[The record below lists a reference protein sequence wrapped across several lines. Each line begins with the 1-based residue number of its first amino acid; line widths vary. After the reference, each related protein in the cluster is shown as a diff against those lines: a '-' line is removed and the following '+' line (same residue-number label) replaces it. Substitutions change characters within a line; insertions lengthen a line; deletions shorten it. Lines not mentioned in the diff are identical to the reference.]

1 MYKIVVTNTLLFC
14 GNRAYSHKNRIF
26 VVKISLKT
34 IMTKKIVY
42 PTKGVC
48 SQAIAIELEDD
59 VVKSV
64 QFMGGCQGNTQG
76 VAMLVRGMKVDE
88 VIARLEG
95 INCGGKGTSCP
106 DQLARALRLMTK

>member
-1 MYKIVVTNTLLFC
+1 M
-14 GNRAYSHKNRIF
+14 
-26 VVKISLKT
+26 
-34 IMTKKIVY
+34 KKQIVY

-48 SQAIAIELEDD
+48 SKAIAIELEGKT
-59 VVKSV
+59 VKSV

-76 VAMLVRGMKVDE
+76 IAMLVRGMKVDD

-95 INCGGKGTSCP
+95 INCGGKATSCP

>member
-76 VAMLVRGMKVDE
+76 VAMLVRGMKAEE

>member
-1 MYKIVVTNTLLFC
+1 
-14 GNRAYSHKNRIF
+14 
-26 VVKISLKT
+26 
-34 IMTKKIVY
+34 MTKKIVY

-48 SQAIAIELEDD
+48 SQAIAIELEGDT
-59 VVKSV
+59 VRNV

-76 VAMLVRGMKVDE
+76 IAMLVRDMKVED

>member
-26 VVKISLKT
+26 VVKISVKT

-76 VAMLVRGMKVDE
+76 VAMLVRGMNVDE

>member
-26 VVKISLKT
+26 VVKISVKT

-76 VAMLVRGMKVDE
+76 VAMLVRGMKVEE

-106 DQLARALRLMTK
+106 DQLARALRLMTE

>member
-1 MYKIVVTNTLLFC
+1 MN
-14 GNRAYSHKNRIF
+14 
-26 VVKISLKT
+26 
-34 IMTKKIVY
+34 KKIVY

-64 QFMGGCQGNTQG
+64 QFRGGCQGNTQG
-76 VAMLVRGMKVDE
+76 ISMLVRGMKAEE

-106 DQLARALRLMTK
+106 DQLARALRLMRE

>member
-1 MYKIVVTNTLLFC
+1 MN
-14 GNRAYSHKNRIF
+14 
-26 VVKISLKT
+26 
-34 IMTKKIVY
+34 KKIVY

-76 VAMLVRGMKVDE
+76 ISMLVRGMKVEE

-95 INCGGKGTSCP
+95 INCGGKATSCP
-106 DQLARALRLMTK
+106 DQLARALRMMTK

>member
-76 VAMLVRGMKVDE
+76 VAMLVRGMKAEE

-95 INCGGKGTSCP
+95 INCGGKGISCP
-106 DQLARALRLMTK
+106 DQVARAWRLMTK

>member
-76 VAMLVRGMKVDE
+76 VAMLVRGMKVEE

-106 DQLARALRLMTK
+106 DQLARALRLMTE